1 MKLTRVIG
9 FGVML
14 LAAQLPALCA
24 EVAVLRNGFSIRF
37 ERKEQIGETIRLYIR
52 GGYIDVSSREIA
64 SFDPDDGSDTEAPSA
79 HAPIVTS
86 QNLST
91 QPVVSIASFDPDDGS
106 GTEGPSAPAPIVTS
120 QNLSTQPVVSAV
132 PAQVTPVAAAVAPR
146 VDLDNVVRDASNRHR
161 LDPDF
166 VNSVIKAESNFKSRA
181 VSPKGAQGLMQ
192 LMPDTASKLGVKD
205 PFDPTANVEGG
216 TAYLSQLLDR
226 YKDDPIKALAAYN
239 AGAHRVEQYHGV
251 PPYRETREYVA
262 RIVRD
267 FNAKKRAQMKAAAPA
282 TKTVKKKASTPA
294 SQQEAAVTKPN
305 KPT

>member
-1 MKLTRVIG
+1 
-9 FGVML
+9 ML

-24 EVAVLRNGFSIRF
+24 DVAVLRNGFSIRF
-37 ERKEQIGETIRLYIR
+37 ERKEQIGETTRLYIR

-64 SFDPDDGSDTEAPSA
+64 SFDPDDGSDTEAPS
-79 HAPIVTS
+79 T
-86 QNLST
+86 
-91 QPVVSIASFDPDDGS
+91 
-106 GTEGPSAPAPIVTS
+106 PAPIVTS
-120 QNLSTQPVVSAV
+120 QNPSTQPVVSAV

-192 LMPDTASKLGVKD
+192 LMPGTASKLGVKD

-267 FNAKKRAQMKAAAPA
+267 FNAKKRAQMKATAPAPA
-282 TKTVKKKASTPA
+282 TKTAKKKASTPA
-294 SQQEAAVTKPN
+294 SPQEASVTKPN
-305 KPT
+305 KPA